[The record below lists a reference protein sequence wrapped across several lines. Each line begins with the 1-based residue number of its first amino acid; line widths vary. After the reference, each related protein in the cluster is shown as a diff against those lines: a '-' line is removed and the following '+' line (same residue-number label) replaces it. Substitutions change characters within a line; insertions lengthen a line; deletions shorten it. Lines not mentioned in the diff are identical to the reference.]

1 VERVLGV
8 DLGGT
13 NLRWGFVDRDGGLT
27 GAGSLTHRAAGSV
40 LTPAELIEHLAAVV
54 EDSPET
60 VRAVGL
66 AAPGPLDLTRGAVVG
81 AVNLPSWRDVPLV
94 QPLEERFGL
103 PVRLINDG
111 TAFTLGE
118 ARYGAAAGA
127 ENVLGL
133 TLGTGVGGGALQDG
147 RPLLG
152 RRGNALEIGHLTL
165 DPWGPLCNCG
175 RRGCLEV
182 YASAS
187 AVARRGREL
196 TGEADLDA
204 ATIVER
210 AARGDE
216 PCRGVLAEAGRRL
229 GRGIALS
236 LTLIDADLVVI
247 GGGLSRAGGLIL
259 DPARAALGDQLF
271 PERPEL
277 RLVASNL
284 DDAAAVL
291 GAAAWAWDSIA

>member
-1 VERVLGV
+1 MERVLGV

-13 NLRWGFVDRDGGLT
+13 NLRWGFVGRDGGLT
-27 GAGSLTHRAAGSV
+27 AAGSLTHRAAGFV
-40 LTPAELIEHLAAVV
+40 LTPTELLERLAAVV
-54 EDSPET
+54 EGFPEP

-66 AAPGPLDLTRGAVVG
+66 GAPGPLDLTRGAVVG
-81 AVNLPSWRDVPLV
+81 AVNLPGWSDVPLV
-94 QPLEERFGL
+94 GPLAERLGL

-118 ARYGAAAGA
+118 ARCGAAAGA
-127 ENVLGL
+127 ENQLGL

-165 DPWGPLCNCG
+165 DPRGPMCNCG

-196 TGEADLDA
+196 TGETDLDA
-204 ATIVER
+204 AAVVER
-210 AARGDE
+210 ANRGDE
-216 PCRGVLAEAGRRL
+216 LCRGILAEAGRRL
-229 GRGIALS
+229 ARGIALS

-247 GGGLSRAGGLIL
+247 GGGLSRAGDLIFE
-259 DPARAALGDQLF
+259 PARAALAEQLF
-271 PERPEL
+271 PERPGL
-277 RLVASNL
+277 RLVASTL
-284 DDAAAVL
+284 GDAAAVL